1 MLIVAA
7 DFWYESLFADCEQDS
22 WFAVNGGAA
31 CLHQMCCGAGLL
43 SQSIAP
49 TLGNIGS
56 RIAQLLQVKAVQQ
69 AVR

>member
-1 MLIVAA
+1 MVAA
-7 DFWYESLFADCEQDS
+7 GFWHESYFAVCEQDS
-22 WFAVNGGAA
+22 WSAIDSSAA
-31 CLHQMCCGAGLL
+31 CLHHMCCGAGLL
-43 SQSIAP
+43 SQSIVP

>member
-1 MLIVAA
+1 MTADLHIV
-7 DFWYESLFADCEQDS
+7 
-22 WFAVNGGAA
+22 VNNGAA
-31 CLHQMCCGAGLL
+31 CPHQVCCGTGLL